1 VTGVGV
7 KELELASVVVLVL
20 DKVGETT
27 EEETLVDELTDSD
40 EVELGDEIVFEPGV
54 TLLLLVVV
62 GLGLGGGM
70 SGVFVIPVT
79 AEVMSSTP
87 LGRTRSKAWA
97 PIEAA

>member
-54 TLLLLVVV
+54 TLLLLVV

-70 SGVFVIPVT
+70 SGVFMIPVT

>member
-62 GLGLGGGM
+62 GLGLGGG
-70 SGVFVIPVT
+70 GVFMIPVT